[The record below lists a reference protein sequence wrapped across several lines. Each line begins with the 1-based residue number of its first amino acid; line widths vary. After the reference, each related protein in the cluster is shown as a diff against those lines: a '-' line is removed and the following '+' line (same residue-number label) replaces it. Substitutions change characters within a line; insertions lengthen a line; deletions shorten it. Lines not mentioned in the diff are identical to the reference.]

1 MFINIFKEDII
12 PYCFMAVCDMSHNS
26 FVYLTLFH
34 YICTQT
40 NLKGGQKTDIRNKKT
55 YCKQL
60 VDKLFGLAK
69 SGKFREVPSNKSKG
83 RFVP

>member
-1 MFINIFKEDII
+1 
-12 PYCFMAVCDMSHNS
+12 MAVCDMSHNS
-26 FVYLTLFH
+26 FVYLTLFLFF
-34 YICTQT
+34 CTQT
-40 NLKGGQKTDIRNKKT
+40 NLKRGQKQT

-83 RFVP
+83 WFVP